1 MLQSLILM
9 MLMRNCVVLFGW
21 YEGIAALILMCP
33 PSYHPNPNPTPT
45 RTPTPSPSRKPQP

>member
-21 YEGIAALILMCP
+21 YEGIAALVLMCP
-33 PSYHPNPNPTPT
+33 PQLS
-45 RTPTPSPSRKPQP
+45 PQPQPQP